1 MKREK
6 NTSRKELK
14 QELDKIT
21 DTVDIDM
28 TNQMLELGGIEKFN
42 ITKKTLDNIAKWALD
57 GKSQFEIRQNLELS
71 KKEWEYLI
79 SVCPIILV
87 VMQHSQAYAE
97 IVLAGTL
104 YQTAIGGHTIK
115 KKMPIKIKEYDN
127 GKVIAEHVEIVEYDE
142 VQPPNANLLKFLA
155 ENKLGENFGET
166 KVDSSKEH
174 KKIIESMNEEEL
186 KLVEELANNDK

>member
-6 NTSRKELK
+6 NTTRKELK
-14 QELDKIT
+14 KELDKIT

-71 KKEWEYLI
+71 KQEWEYLI
-79 SVCPIILV
+79 KVCPAIVI
-87 VMQHSQAYAE
+87 VMQHSQAYGE

-104 YQTAIGGHTIK
+104 YQTAIGGYTIHK
-115 KKMPIKIKEYDN
+115 KQPIKIKEYKN
-127 GKVIAEHVEIVEYDE
+127 GKVVAEHIEYAEWDEI
-142 VQPPNANLLKFLA
+142 QPPNANLLKFLA

-174 KKIIESMNEEEL
+174 KKVVDAMTEEEL
-186 KLVEELANNDK
+186 KEIEALTNND

>member
-1 MKREK
+1 MKRTK
-6 NTSRKELK
+6 NPTRKELK
-14 QELDKIT
+14 KELDKIV
-21 DTVDIDM
+21 DTVDIKI

-42 ITKKTLDNIAKWALD
+42 ITEKTLDNIAKWALD

-71 KKEWEYLI
+71 KQEWEYLI
-79 SVCPIILV
+79 KVCPAIVI
-87 VMQHSQAYAE
+87 VMQHSQAYGE

-104 YQTAIGGHTIK
+104 YQTAIGGYTIHK
-115 KKMPIKIKEYDN
+115 KQPIKIKEYDD
-127 GKVIAEHVEIVEYDE
+127 GKVIGEHIEYAEWDE

-174 KKIIESMNEEEL
+174 KKVVDAMTEEEL
-186 KLVEELANNDK
+186 KEIEALTNND